1 MTSIQYTDVL
11 QRSQKLSVTE
21 QLMLMEALAQ
31 HIKQKVDSTK
41 RHSIMELEGLGAE
54 LWTDI
59 DVEAYIDQERDSWQ
73 S

>member
-1 MTSIQYTDVL
+1 MTTIQYTDVL

-31 HIKQKVDSTK
+31 TLSRRSTRQKALDHGIGRTW
-41 RHSIMELEGLGAE
+41 RRAGLTLMWE
-54 LWTDI
+54 T
-59 DVEAYIDQERDSWQ
+59 YIDQERDSWQ